1 MGGVHKTIER
11 QRSSPMT
18 SLLIAIHVLAAV
30 LLMGPVMI
38 TVSAYQGQMM
48 KAKDGDAKALGAAT
62 TLHRLTSQYGPL
74 SAIVPVAGIAVFLT
88 NLSAFGSE
96 GRFHIS
102 ILLAVIAWVILIAV
116 IIPRQKK
123 TLAALEGGDQ
133 GVDFAKEKK
142 QLSMFGGIFNLLWII
157 TALLMFV

>member
-1 MGGVHKTIER
+1 
-11 QRSSPMT
+11 MT

-74 SAIVPVAGIAVFLT
+74 SAVVPVAGIAVFLT

-133 GVDFAKEKK
+133 VVDFAKEKK

>member
-133 GVDFAKEKK
+133 VVDFAKEKK
-142 QLSMFGGIFNLLWII
+142 QLSMFSGIFNLLWII

>member
-96 GRFHIS
+96 GRFHVS

-133 GVDFAKEKK
+133 VVDFAKEKK
-142 QLSMFGGIFNLLWII
+142 QLSMFGGIFNLLWIV

>member
-1 MGGVHKTIER
+1 
-11 QRSSPMT
+11 MT

-96 GRFHIS
+96 GRFHVS

-123 TLAALEGGDQ
+123 TLTALEGGDQ
-133 GVDFAKEKK
+133 IVDFAKEKK

>member
-1 MGGVHKTIER
+1 
-11 QRSSPMT
+11 MT

-48 KAKDGDAKALGAAT
+48 KAKDGDTKALGAAT

-74 SAIVPVAGIAVFLT
+74 SAVVPVAGIAVFLT
-88 NLSAFGSE
+88 NLSVFGSE

-133 GVDFAKEKK
+133 VVDFAKEKK

>member
-96 GRFHIS
+96 GRFHVS

-133 GVDFAKEKK
+133 VVDFAKEKK

>member
-88 NLSAFGSE
+88 NLSVFGSE

-102 ILLAVIAWVILIAV
+102 ILLAIIAWVILIAV

-133 GVDFAKEKK
+133 VVDFAKEKK

>member
-74 SAIVPVAGIAVFLT
+74 SAVVPVAGIAVFLT
-88 NLSAFGSE
+88 NLSVFGSE

-102 ILLAVIAWVILIAV
+102 ILLAIIAWVILIAV

-133 GVDFAKEKK
+133 VVDFAKEKK

>member
-1 MGGVHKTIER
+1 
-11 QRSSPMT
+11 MT

-62 TLHRLTSQYGPL
+62 TLHRLTSQYGLL

-133 GVDFAKEKK
+133 VVDFAKEKK

>member
-1 MGGVHKTIER
+1 
-11 QRSSPMT
+11 MT

-133 GVDFAKEKK
+133 VVDFAKEKK

>member
-102 ILLAVIAWVILIAV
+102 ILLAIIAWVILIAV

-133 GVDFAKEKK
+133 VVDFAKEKK
-142 QLSMFGGIFNLLWII
+142 QLSMFSGIFNLLWII

>member
-1 MGGVHKTIER
+1 
-11 QRSSPMT
+11 MT

-48 KAKDGDAKALGAAT
+48 KAKDGDTKALGAAT

-74 SAIVPVAGIAVFLT
+74 SAVVPVAGIAVFLT
-88 NLSAFGSE
+88 NLSVFGSE

-102 ILLAVIAWVILIAV
+102 ILLAIIAWVILIAV

-133 GVDFAKEKK
+133 VVDFAKEKK
-142 QLSMFGGIFNLLWII
+142 QLSMFSGIFNLLWII

>member
-1 MGGVHKTIER
+1 
-11 QRSSPMT
+11 MT

-102 ILLAVIAWVILIAV
+102 ILLAIIAWVILIAV

-133 GVDFAKEKK
+133 VVDFAKEKK
-142 QLSMFGGIFNLLWII
+142 QLSMFSGIFNLLWII

>member
-1 MGGVHKTIER
+1 
-11 QRSSPMT
+11 MT

-88 NLSAFGSE
+88 NLSAFGAE
-96 GRFHIS
+96 GRFHVS

-123 TLAALEGGDQ
+123 TLAALDGGDQ
-133 GVDFAKEKK
+133 VVDFAKEKK

>member
-38 TVSAYQGQMM
+38 SVSAFQGQML
-48 KAKDGDAKALGAAT
+48 KAKDGDAKALGAAS

-74 SAIVPVAGIAVFLT
+74 SAIVPIAGLAVFLT
-88 NLSAFGSE
+88 NLDAFGSE
-96 GRFHIS
+96 GRFHAS
-102 ILLAVIAWVILIAV
+102 VALTLVAWIILIAL

-123 TLAALEGGDQ
+123 TLAAIESGSQD
-133 GVDFAKEKK
+133 VDFEKQKK

-157 TALLMFV
+157 TAILMFI

>member
-11 QRSSPMT
+11 QRSSPMA

-48 KAKDGDAKALGAAT
+48 KAKNGDAKALGAAT

-88 NLSAFGSE
+88 NWSAFGSE

-133 GVDFAKEKK
+133 VVDFAKEKK

>member
-1 MGGVHKTIER
+1 
-11 QRSSPMT
+11 MT

-38 TVSAYQGQMM
+38 TVSAYQSQMM

-62 TLHRLTSQYGPL
+62 TLHRLTSQYGPI
-74 SAIVPVAGIAVFLT
+74 SAIVPVVGIAIFLT
-88 NLSAFGSE
+88 NLSAFGSQ

-102 ILLAVIAWVILIAV
+102 ILLSAVAWILLIAM

-123 TLAALEGGDQ
+123 TLAALESGSNA
-133 GVDFAKEKK
+133 VDFTKEKK

-157 TALLMFV
+157 TALLMFL

>member
-1 MGGVHKTIER
+1 
-11 QRSSPMT
+11 MT

-48 KAKDGDAKALGAAT
+48 KAKDGDTKALGAAT

-102 ILLAVIAWVILIAV
+102 ILLAIIAWVILIAV

-133 GVDFAKEKK
+133 VVDFAKEKK
-142 QLSMFGGIFNLLWII
+142 QLSMFSGIFNLLWII

>member
-1 MGGVHKTIER
+1 
-11 QRSSPMT
+11 MT

-133 GVDFAKEKK
+133 VVDFAKEKK
-142 QLSMFGGIFNLLWII
+142 QLSMFSGIFNLLWII